1 MGAIAR
7 EAPAAWR
14 CERPRSVRR
23 RSMLVLRVFAVAL
36 ACALVAG
43 LGLRVEPAFAATYN
57 VWGAQTSGSTQT
69 LYGVSF
75 VSQSTGWAVGAA
87 GTILHTTNGGT
98 TWTAQTSNT
107 TQQLNGVTF
116 VDANNG
122 WAVGAAGVVDHTTNG
137 GTTWTA
143 QTVGSTSYSFYGV
156 ALVNATTGWV
166 VGSGGYIYYTSNGT
180 TWAAQTSG
188 TTNTLRAVTAAS
200 ATTAWVVGSAGT
212 VRFTVSGGTLWSTP
226 TSVPSTTTTLYG
238 VNFVDTSNG
247 WATGSGGAS
256 WHTTNGGTSWTA
268 QTAASQQLNGAAFIS
283 ANNGWEVG
291 NRGTIRYTSNGG
303 TNWST
308 QTSGSTQA
316 LQAIAS
322 SNSELWATGAAGT
335 ILTYLIDITP
345 PTTTAAGLQTSATS
359 GWITGSQLVTLTGSD
374 ALSGVKA
381 TYYTLDGG
389 ATQTYTTG
397 FTVSGQKSHV
407 VTYWSVDNAGN
418 TEGTHTG
425 YVNIDSTAPST
436 SATNLQTS
444 ATTGWVTAGQLV
456 TLTGSDA
463 LSGVKATY
471 YTLDGGS
478 RQTYL
483 TPFTVSGDRSHTVTY
498 WSVDNAGNTE
508 STNTGYVN
516 IDTTA
521 PSTSATNLQSS
532 ATTGWVNSGQT
543 VTLNVS
549 DALSGVKATYYT
561 LDGSGTKTY
570 TTPFPVSGQASHTVT
585 YWSVDNAGNTESTNT
600 GYVNIDTTAPS
611 TSATNLQSSATTG
624 WVNSGQTVTLNV
636 SDALS
641 GVKATYY
648 TLDGSG
654 TKTYTT
660 PFPVS
665 GQASHTVTYWSVDN
679 AGNTE
684 STNTGYV
691 NIDTTAPTV
700 TDNADSS
707 WHKIA
712 VTVTLTA
719 ADSGGSNL
727 AGTYY
732 KVQGASTWT
741 LASGGSFTVQAPP
754 DGSGDGSHTYQYYAV
769 DAAGNSSAI
778 GSCTVWIDT
787 TAPSTS
793 ATNLQ
798 TSDSTGWVNTGQTVT
813 LNASDALSGP
823 KSIYYT
829 LDGSGTQTYS
839 VPFGVSGAGHHY
851 ITYWSVDNAGNT
863 EGTHTGYVN
872 IDSTA
877 PSTSAT
883 NLQTSATTGW
893 VTAGQ
898 LVTLTGSDALSGVKA
913 TYYTLDGGSRQTYL
927 TPFTVS
933 GDRSHTVTYW
943 SVDNA
948 GNTESTNTGYVNIDT
963 TAPSTSATNLQSSA
977 TTGWVNSGQTVT
989 LNVSD
994 ALSGVKATYYTL
1006 DGSGTKTYTT
1016 PFPVS
1021 GQASHT
1027 VTYWSVDNAGNTES
1041 TNTGYVNIDT
1051 TAPTVTDNADSSWH
1065 KIAVTVTLTAA
1076 DSGGS
1081 NLAGTYYKV
1090 QGASTWTLASG
1101 GSFTVQAPPDGSGD
1115 GSHTYQYYAVDTA
1128 GNSSAIGSCTVWID
1142 TTAPTTLAS
1151 GLQPDSHTGWRSTS
1165 QLVSLSA
1172 TDGGSG
1178 TTGGSAATYYT
1189 LDGSSAQTYSGPFTV
1204 SGTDQHYITYW
1215 SVDNVGNV
1223 ESTHTGWVNI
1233 SNPYVQA
1240 TGLANDAYSNWQNG
1254 SGPVTLNASGVNP
1267 PLTIHYTAGAG
1278 WVLVGAD
1285 STSFP
1290 VAGDGS
1296 HEVDYYVTDSS
1307 SAQSPLQTG
1316 YVNIDLVAPTTT
1328 ATNLQT
1334 DGSTGWSIASV
1345 VVTLSASD
1353 GESGVAATYYTV
1365 DNGPKTTYQGPFV
1378 VSSDG
1383 SHAISYWSVDNVGN
1397 AENPH
1402 AGWVNIDTTAPT
1414 VIDNAGSS
1422 WHNSD
1427 ATVQLAATD
1436 PDSGVQS
1443 VSYRPAGTS
1452 SWTTTTGKTAQ
1463 FTVSAP
1469 ADGSN
1474 DGVHTYEYRATDNV
1488 GNTSATK
1495 TCTVRVDTQGPTVSS
1510 DADAYWHNS
1519 AVTVNLTATDPG
1531 SGVQSVSY
1539 RPTGTTSWTTTTGTT
1554 AQIAVPAPA
1563 DGQAHSYSFDYT
1575 ATDKCGNVSAVQTLV
1590 VLMDPRMPNTTISGL
1605 PTTTW
1610 TNKPVSLTFTAT
1622 PGDGAPIVRT
1632 EYSTDGGSTWTT
1644 WTAGTPL
1651 VISTPG
1657 TTALLYRSVN
1667 AAGAVENPARQATVH
1682 IDVGKP
1688 TCVAVKNV
1696 TVKHG
1701 KTAKLSYK
1709 VTDPA
1714 PSCGSAKVTISIS
1727 LKKKVVKKLTFS
1739 AATNKT
1745 LVKSFKVKLKPG
1757 TYRWTVT
1764 ATDIAG
1770 NSQAKSGNKSLKIR

>member
-23 RSMLVLRVFAVAL
+23 RSMLALCAFTVAL

-75 VSQSTGWAVGAA
+75 VSQSTGWAVGAG

-98 TWTAQTSNT
+98 TWTVQTSNT
-107 TQQLNGVTF
+107 TQQLNGVKF

-137 GTTWTA
+137 GTTWTV
-143 QTVGSTSYSFYGV
+143 QTVGSTTYSFYGV

-166 VGSGGYIYYTSNGT
+166 VGSGGFIYSTSNGT

-212 VRFTVSGGTLWSTP
+212 VRFTVNGGTLWSTP

-268 QTAASQQLNGAAFIS
+268 QTAASQQINGAAFIS
-283 ANNGWEVG
+283 TNNGWEVG

-308 QTSGSTQA
+308 QTSGSTQN

-322 SNSELWATGAAGT
+322 SNGELWATGAGGT

-407 VTYWSVDNAGN
+407 ITYWSVDNAGN
-418 TEGTHTG
+418 TESTHTG
-425 YVNIDSTAPST
+425 YVNIDATAPT
-436 SATNLQTS
+436 TTATNLQTG
-444 ATTGWVTAGQLV
+444 ATTGWVTSSQLV
-456 TLTGSDA
+456 TLTGNDA
-463 LSGVKATY
+463 LSGLAATY

-483 TPFTVSGDRSHTVTY
+483 TPFTVSGDRSHVIAY
-498 WSVDNAGNTE
+498 WSVDNAGNIE
-508 STNTGYVN
+508 NTNTGYVN
-516 IDTTA
+516 IDSTA
-521 PSTSATNLQSS
+521 PSTTATNLQTS
-532 ATTGWVNSGQT
+532 ATTGWVNTGQT

-585 YWSVDNAGNTESTNT
+585 YWSVDNAGNIENTNT
-600 GYVNIDTTAPS
+600 GYVNIDTTAP
-611 TSATNLQSSATTG
+611 TTGATNLQASATTG
-624 WVNSGQTVTLNV
+624 WVNAAQTVSLSG

-660 PFPVS
+660 PFTVS

-679 AGNTE
+679 AGNIE
-684 STNTGYV
+684 NTNTGYV

-707 WHKIA
+707 WHRIA
-712 VTVTLTA
+712 VTVTLSA
-719 ADSGGSNL
+719 ADSGGSGL

-741 LASGGSFTVQAPP
+741 LASGNSFTVQAPP

-787 TAPSTS
+787 TAPTTT

-798 TSDSTGWVNTGQTVT
+798 TSDSTGWVNTGQTVA

-823 KSIYYT
+823 KTTYYT

-872 IDSTA
+872 IDTTA
-877 PSTSAT
+877 PTTGAT
-883 NLQTSATTGW
+883 NLQTGATTGW
-893 VTAGQ
+893 VTSSQ
-898 LVTLTGSDALSGVKA
+898 LVTLTANDTGGSGLAG
-913 TYYTLDGGSRQTYL
+913 TYYTVDGGGKQTYL

-948 GNTESTNTGYVNIDT
+948 GNVENTNTGYVNIDN
-963 TAPSTSATNLQSSA
+963 TAPSTTATNLQTSA
-977 TTGWVNSGQTVT
+977 TTGWVNAAQTVSLSGT
-989 LNVSD
+989 D
-994 ALSGVKATYYTL
+994 TLSGVAATYYTL
-1006 DGSGTKTYTT
+1006 DGGGAQTYTT
-1016 PFPVS
+1016 PFPVG

-1027 VTYWSVDNAGNTES
+1027 VTYWSVDNAGNIEATH
-1041 TNTGYVNIDT
+1041 TGYVNIDT
-1051 TAPTVTDNADSSWH
+1051 TAPTVSDNADSLWH
-1065 KIAVTVTLTAA
+1065 NVAVTVQLSANDT
-1076 DSGGS
+1076 GGS
-1081 NLAGTYYKV
+1081 GLAGTYYRL
-1090 QGASTWTLASG
+1090 QGASTWTLAPA
-1101 GSFTVQAPPDGSGD
+1101 GSFIVQAPPDGSGD
-1115 GSHTYQYYAVDTA
+1115 GSHTYQYEAVDAA

-1142 TTAPTTLAS
+1142 TTDPTTTAS
-1151 GLQPDSHTGWRSTS
+1151 GLQPDQHSGWRSTS
-1165 QLVSLSA
+1165 QLVSFTSS
-1172 TDGGSG
+1172 DGSG
-1178 TTGGSAATYYT
+1178 SGVAATYYT
-1189 LDGSSAQTYSGPFTV
+1189 VDGGSPQTYSAPFWV
-1204 SGTDQHYITYW
+1204 SGIAQHYVTYW
-1215 SVDNVGNV
+1215 SVDTAGNT
-1223 ESTHTGWVNI
+1223 ESVNSGWVNI
-1233 SNPYVQA
+1233 SNPFVQA
-1240 TGLANDAYSNWQNG
+1240 TGLANDAYSQWQNTAG
-1254 SGPVTLNASGVNP
+1254 LVTLNASGVNP
-1267 PLTIHYTAGAG
+1267 PLTIHYSAGAG
-1278 WVLVGAD
+1278 WMLVGGD
-1285 STSFP
+1285 STSFQ
-1290 VAGDGS
+1290 VSGDGS

-1307 SAQSPLQTG
+1307 TGQSPLQTG
-1316 YVNIDLVAPTTT
+1316 YVNIDTVAPTTS
-1328 ATNLQT
+1328 APALQAN
-1334 DGSTGWSIASV
+1334 GWTGWSNASV

-1353 GESGVAATYYTV
+1353 DRSGVAATYYTV
-1365 DNGPKTTYQGPFV
+1365 DNGSKTTYQGPFV

-1383 SHAISYWSVDNVGN
+1383 SHAITYWSVDKAGN
-1397 AENPH
+1397 AEVPQTGY
-1402 AGWVNIDTTAPT
+1402 ANIDTTAPT
-1414 VIDNAGSS
+1414 VTDNSDSS
-1422 WHNSD
+1422 WHNT
-1427 ATVQLAATD
+1427 AVTVQLTAVDTG
-1436 PDSGVQS
+1436 SGVASTQ
-1443 VSYRPAGTS
+1443 YRLQGGSTWLP
-1452 SWTTTTGKTAQ
+1452 TTANS
-1463 FTVSAP
+1463 FTVPAP

-1474 DGVHTYEYRATDNV
+1474 DGVHTYEYCATDNV

-1495 TCTVRVDTQGPTVSS
+1495 TCTVCIDTQGPTVSS

-1519 AVTVNLTATDPG
+1519 AVTVNLTASDPN

-1554 AQIAVPAPA
+1554 AQIAVPAPT
-1563 DGQAHSYSFDYT
+1563 DGLAHSYSFDYT
-1575 ATDKCGNVSAVQTLV
+1575 ATDNCGNVSAVQTLV
-1590 VLMDPRMPNTTISGL
+1590 VLMDLRMPNTAISGL

-1644 WTAGTPL
+1644 WTPGTPL
-1651 VISTPG
+1651 AISTPG

-1667 AAGAVENPARQATVH
+1667 AAGTVENPARQATVR

-1696 TVKHG
+1696 TVKRG

-1745 LVKSFKVKLKPG
+1745 LVKSFKVKVKPG

-1770 NSQAKSGNKSLKIR
+1770 NAQAKSGSKSLKVT